1 MPTGSGNFDC
11 APDMLLSAHLG
22 KIIVRGAL
30 FRVMARWFR
39 RGKSHFSAQ
48 ELHDLGKIA
57 ERVNRNAIDDRR
69 LGSVLSRNNQ
79 R

>member
-1 MPTGSGNFDC
+1 
-11 APDMLLSAHLG
+11 MLLSADLG
-22 KIIVRGAL
+22 KIIVCGAL
-30 FRVMARWFR
+30 FRLMARR
-39 RGKSHFSAQ
+39 LGRGKSYFSAQ

-57 ERVNRNAIDDRR
+57 KRVNRNPIDDRR